1 MTSSELLVTRYSPLV
16 TKAMPFLS
24 ELLNKTVYDS
34 RNEAVGKCVD
44 VYVNPDERFPAVAAI
59 GLQRGGQEYLLSA
72 LDLVR
77 MDNKGIVCDGK
88 LRDLILY
95 EPTGD
100 EISLAKQVLDK
111 QIIDINGKRVVRV
124 NDLQFAYTN
133 GKYWLVAV
141 DASPT
146 GLARRVGLAR
156 PLSRIFRTLGG
167 RNGAAQG
174 RTIPWDQVDPTAIG
188 PAGVPLKV
196 ARNDLS
202 QMHPADLADIME
214 DLVRVDT
221 EAVDYVFSTLD
232 PEVAA
237 DTMEEIDE
245 ELQADVLG
253 SIEPERAADIL
264 EDMDPDEAAD
274 VLGDLSAARA
284 ADLLSRMDYEE
295 AEDVRELLA
304 YPEDSTGGIMT
315 TSYIAIPADLT
326 AEQTLARLRELAP
339 DAEDIYYLYVAE
351 ADETLIGVISLRD
364 LVIAPPGKTVR
375 EFMTTP
381 VIQVQAT
388 NSVEDVAAVLAKY
401 NLLAIPV
408 TDAHGKMLGKVTVDD
423 ALDAVIPGAWKRK
436 MPRVFG

>member
-1 MTSSELLVTRYSPLV
+1 
-16 TKAMPFLS
+16 MPFLS

-34 RNEAVGKCVD
+34 RNDSVGKCVE
-44 VYVNPDERFPAVAAI
+44 VYVNPSERFPAVAAI

-77 MDNKGIVCDGK
+77 MDNKGIVCNGR
-88 LRDLILY
+88 LRDLTLY
-95 EPTGD
+95 EPKGD
-100 EISLAKQVLDK
+100 EIGLAKQVLDK

-124 NDLQFAYTN
+124 NDLQFAYTT

-141 DASPT
+141 DASPI
-146 GLARRVGLAR
+146 GLARRMGLDR
-156 PLSRIFRTLGG
+156 PLSRFLGAFAHKGETQG
-167 RNGAAQG
+167 RN
-174 RTIPWDQVDPTAIG
+174 IPWDQIDPTAIG

-214 DLVRVDT
+214 DLMQVNSG
-221 EAVDYVFSTLD
+221 AIDYIFSTLD

-237 DTMEEIDE
+237 DTMQEIDE
-245 ELQADVLG
+245 DMQAPVLE

-284 ADLLSRMDYEE
+284 ADLLSRMDHDE

-315 TSYIAIPADLT
+315 TAYIAIQADLT
-326 AEQTLARLRELAP
+326 AEQTLLRLRELAP
-339 DAEDIYYLYVAE
+339 DAEDIYYLYVTE
-351 ADETLIGVISLRD
+351 PDETLVGVISLRD
-364 LVIAPPGKTVR
+364 LVVAQPGTHVR
-375 EFMTTP
+375 DFMTTP
-381 VIQVQAT
+381 VIQVRAT
-388 NSVEDVAAVLAKY
+388 DSLEDVAAVLAKY
-401 NLLAIPV
+401 NLLGLPV
-408 TDAHGKMLGKVTVDD
+408 TDADGKMLGKVTVDD

>member
-1 MTSSELLVTRYSPLV
+1 
-16 TKAMPFLS
+16 MPFLS

-34 RNEAVGKCVD
+34 RNEAIGKCVD
-44 VYVNPDERFPAVAAI
+44 VHVNPAERFPAVAAI
-59 GLQRGGQEYLLSA
+59 GLQRGGQDFLLSA
-72 LDLVR
+72 GDLVN
-77 MDNKGIVCDGK
+77 MDNKGIVCAGK
-88 LRDLILY
+88 LRDLTLY
-95 EPTGD
+95 EPTGN

-133 GKYWLVAV
+133 GKYWLVGV

-146 GLARRVGLAR
+146 GLARRVGLDR

-167 RNGAAQG
+167 IGAPKG
-174 RTIPWDQVDPTAIG
+174 RVIPWDQIDPTAIG

-196 ARNDLS
+196 SRNDLS

-214 DLVRVDT
+214 ELVRVDSQ
-221 EAVDYVFSTLD
+221 AVDYVFSTLD

-237 DTMEEIDE
+237 DTIQEIDDDF
-245 ELQADVLG
+245 QADVLE

-284 ADLLSRMDYEE
+284 ADLLSRMDQEE
-295 AEDVRELLA
+295 ADDVRELLA
-304 YPEDSTGGIMT
+304 YPQDSTGGIMT
-315 TSYIAIPADLT
+315 TSYLAIPAELT
-326 AEQTLARLRELAP
+326 AEQTLIRLRELAP
-339 DAEDIYYLYVAE
+339 DAEDIYYLYVTE
-351 ADETLIGVISLRD
+351 EDETLIGVISLRD
-364 LVIAPPGKTVR
+364 LVISQPSRRVR
-375 EFMTTP
+375 DFMTTP

-388 NSVEDVAAVLAKY
+388 DTLEDVAAVLAKY

-408 TDAHGKMLGKVTVDD
+408 TDADGKMLGKVTVDD
-423 ALDAVIPGAWKRK
+423 ALDAVIPGAWKRR

>member
-1 MTSSELLVTRYSPLV
+1 
-16 TKAMPFLS
+16 MPFLS

-34 RNEAVGKCVD
+34 RHEAIGKCVD

-59 GLQRGGQEYLLSA
+59 GLQRSGQEYLLSA

-77 MDNKGIVCDGK
+77 MDNKGIACDGK
-88 LRDLILY
+88 LRDLTLY
-95 EPTGD
+95 EPQGA

-124 NDLQFAYTN
+124 NDLQFAFTN

-146 GLARRVGLAR
+146 GLARRVGLDR
-156 PLSRIFRTLGG
+156 PLSRIFRTLSGISG
-167 RNGAAQG
+167 QSGA
-174 RTIPWDQVDPTAIG
+174 TIIPWDQIDPTAIG

-196 ARNDLS
+196 SRNDLS
-202 QMHPADLADIME
+202 RMHPADLADIME
-214 DLVRVDT
+214 DLIRVDS

-274 VLGDLSAARA
+274 VLGDLSADRA
-284 ADLLSRMDYEE
+284 ADLLSRMDQEE
-295 AEDVRELLA
+295 ADDVRELLA

-326 AEQTLARLRELAP
+326 AEQTLNRLRELAP
-339 DAEDIYYLYVAE
+339 DAEDIYYLYVTE

-364 LVIAPPGKTVR
+364 LVIAQPSTSVR
-375 EFMTTP
+375 DFMTTP
-381 VIQVQAT
+381 VIQVQST
-388 NSVEDVAAVLAKY
+388 DSLEDVAAVLAKY

-408 TDAHGKMLGKVTVDD
+408 TDAQGKMLGKVTVDD
-423 ALDAVIPGAWKRK
+423 ALDAVIPGAWKRR